1 MWRNWFTRTTQ
12 NRLEKSLWVRVPPC
26 PLFMTKHN
34 LPLKEYKWTPE
45 LAYIVGLI
53 TTDGCLSSDGRHL
66 TFTSCDK

>member
-1 MWRNWFTRTTQ
+1 
-12 NRLEKSLWVRVPPC
+12 
-26 PLFMTKHN
+26 MTKHN